1 MSRGLVIAGLVILGI
16 VVVTATQ
23 ALYTVRETHQA
34 IVLQFGDFKR
44 TVREPGLHIKTPFVQ
59 NVIYMDKRVLSL
71 DLAPQEVIASD
82 ERRLVVDAL
91 VRFRIADPL
100 EFYKTVQGSE
110 VIARNRLAT
119 TVQANL
125 RAALARA
132 TFATLLTEERAGL
145 MAQIRDQV
153 ATAIEPLGMEIIDVR
168 IKRADLPPEIS
179 QAVFNR
185 MQRNYNEQAAER
197 RASGQEEAQ
206 RIRADADRE
215 RAIILAEANRDSQ
228 ITRGEG
234 DSEAVRIFAEAFGRD
249 VDFFEFYRT
258 MQAYQQTVGSD
269 DTTLVLSPDSEFF
282 KFLRRLEN

>member
-1 MSRGLVIAGLVILGI
+1 MNRGIIIGGLVALGI
-16 VVVTATQ
+16 IVVSLFD
-23 ALYTVRETHQA
+23 ALYTVRVTHQA
-34 IVLQFGDFKR
+34 IVLQFGDFIR
-44 TVREPGLHIKTPFVQ
+44 TVREPGLHVKLPFVQ

-71 DLAPQEVIASD
+71 DLAPQEVIAAD

-110 VIARNRLAT
+110 TIGRNRLAT
-119 TVQANL
+119 TVQSSL
-125 RAALARA
+125 RAALAGA
-132 TFATLLTEERAGL
+132 TFTTLLTEERASL
-145 MAQIRDQV
+145 MQEISQQV
-153 ATAIEPLGMEIIDVR
+153 ARQIEPLGMEIIDVR

-185 MQRNYNEQAAER
+185 MQRNYNEQAAQR

-206 RIRADADRE
+206 RIRANAERE
-215 RAIILAEANRDSQ
+215 RSIIIAEANRDSQ

-249 VDFFEFYRT
+249 IDFFEFYRT
-258 MQAYQQTVGSD
+258 MQAYQQTIGSED
-269 DTTLVLSPDSEFF
+269 TLVLSPDSDFF
-282 KFLRRLEN
+282 KYLSTFD